1 MIEFGQPAALWTALS
16 IGLPILAHMAYRR
29 VSEKFYFPSLR
40 FIRPSQIPRTGKRTP
55 SDIPLLLLR
64 ILLFITLAVLLADPY
79 WKSEVNSIPS
89 ETIEETI
96 FAIDLSPSMAGWNGL
111 EEAKKKSLTKLDELT
126 GSVGLLTFGH
136 STTEL
141 QALTRKIDL
150 LRPKI
155 ETLEHSWT
163 HGNPQLMLDQV
174 SKMFTAST
182 IQKKLI
188 IVSDFQR
195 SDWQTAYHDMEKSGI
210 SYEIVRVGQKTLVDG
225 KRKNNL
231 SILEARAVP
240 AGPNKVRVWT
250 VIRNWDDEMKTVNV
264 ELFAGGEVQSTNA
277 ISVPPLGSIQSQFVV
292 QEGDFAKAK
301 VRILND
307 DEFLLDNERSLWLKA
322 PPARRFGFWMSEQE
336 DDETDEEKSFLKTA
350 VASAGDNGWNRW
362 VWDQDQA
369 DGIRLGD
376 DQLNVELLMML
387 GVGTWFEDESLSDP
401 ILAFLNNGGSVLAT
415 PGVPYS
421 SSVSVLKSAGL
432 LNYNFIRVAGGA
444 NQTRNPFRVA
454 ALDEDSQLADVFA
467 GKAARDLYL
476 SAIHRFGI
484 LKAGSE
490 AEGVSVPLRDRE
502 GRPLALVKNYSAGGR
517 FVFLPFR
524 MNTGW
529 TDLPLRN
536 SFLPLL
542 MELVQGGK
550 NKVVEGWPVL
560 ESGEALKGT
569 ENDFLAEIPGAYR
582 FEDQWVEVILSGT
595 ESTPETLSISQ
606 LKESFGNAV
615 QKDIAKPLVNSEPDV
630 EKNPL
635 WMWFALLAS
644 SILIIEMLWSRPHS
658 LSTTQTKSI
667 HA

>member
-64 ILLFITLAVLLADPY
+64 ILLFIVLTALLADPY
-79 WKSEVNSIPS
+79 WKSEVNSVPS
-89 ETIEETI
+89 ETQEETI
-96 FAIDLSPSMAGWNGL
+96 LAIDLSPSMAGWNGL
-111 EEAKKKSLTKLDELT
+111 EEAKEESLTKLDELT
-126 GSVGLLTFGH
+126 GSVALLTFGH
-136 STTEL
+136 STTEV
-141 QALTRKIDL
+141 QALTPNIDL

-155 ETLEHSWT
+155 ESLEHSWT
-163 HGNPQLMLDQV
+163 HGNPQLMLDKV

-182 IQKKLI
+182 KHKKLI

-210 SYEIVRVGQKTLVDG
+210 SYEIVQVGQKTLVDG
-225 KRKNNL
+225 RRKNNL

-240 AGPNKVRVWT
+240 AGPSKVRVWT
-250 VIRNWDDEMKTVNV
+250 VIRNWDDEMKTVDV

-277 ISVPPLGSIQSQFVV
+277 ISVPPLGSIQSQFLVP
-292 QEGDFAKAK
+292 EGDFAKAK

-376 DQLNVELLMML
+376 DQLSVELLMVL
-387 GVGTWFEDESLSDP
+387 GVGTWFEEESLSDP

-415 PGVPYS
+415 PGEPYS

-432 LNYNFIRVAGGA
+432 LNYNFVRVAGGA

-484 LKAGSE
+484 FRTGSKADE
-490 AEGVSVPLRDRE
+490 VSVPLRDRE
-502 GRPLALVKNYSAGGR
+502 GRPLALVKNYNAGGR

-550 NKVVEGWPVL
+550 DNVVKGWPVL
-560 ESGEALKGT
+560 ETGEALKGT

-595 ESTPETLSISQ
+595 EFTPETLSISQ

-615 QKDIAKPLVNSEPDV
+615 QKDIAKPLVDSEPDV

-635 WMWFALLAS
+635 WVWFALLAS
-644 SILIIEMLWSRPHS
+644 SILIIEMLWSRPLS
-658 LSTTQTKSI
+658 LTPTQT
-667 HA
+667 

>member
-1 MIEFGQPAALWTALS
+1 MIEFAQPAALWTALS

-141 QALTRKIDL
+141 QALTTKIDL

>member
-79 WKSEVNSIPS
+79 WKSDVKSIPS
-89 ETIEETI
+89 ETKEETI

-111 EEAKKKSLTKLDELT
+111 EEAKEKSLTKLDELT

-141 QALTRKIDL
+141 QALTTKIDL
-150 LRPKI
+150 LKPKI
-155 ETLEHSWT
+155 EALEHSWT

-174 SKMFTAST
+174 SKMFTANT

-210 SYEIVRVGQKTLVDG
+210 SYEIVQVGQKTLVDG

-240 AGPNKVRVWT
+240 AGPSKVRVWT
-250 VIRNWDDEMKTVNV
+250 VIRNWDDEMKSVNV
-264 ELFAGGEVQSTNA
+264 ELFAGGEVQSMNA
-277 ISVPPLGSIQSQFVV
+277 ISVPPLGSIQSQFLV

-350 VASAGDNGWNRW
+350 VASAGDSGWNRW
-362 VWDQDQA
+362 VWDQDKA

-415 PGVPYS
+415 PGEPYS

-484 LKAGSE
+484 LKTGSG

-502 GRPLALVKNYSAGGR
+502 GRPLALVKNYNAGGR

-550 NKVVEGWPVL
+550 NKVVKGWPVL

-595 ESTPETLSISQ
+595 ESTPETLPISQ

>member
-1 MIEFGQPAALWTALS
+1 MIEFAQPAALWTALS

>member
-1 MIEFGQPAALWTALS
+1 M
-16 IGLPILAHMAYRR
+16 
-29 VSEKFYFPSLR
+29 
-40 FIRPSQIPRTGKRTP
+40 
-55 SDIPLLLLR
+55 
-64 ILLFITLAVLLADPY
+64 
-79 WKSEVNSIPS
+79 
-89 ETIEETI
+89 
-96 FAIDLSPSMAGWNGL
+96 
-111 EEAKKKSLTKLDELT
+111 
-126 GSVGLLTFGH
+126 
-136 STTEL
+136 
-141 QALTRKIDL
+141 
-150 LRPKI
+150 
-155 ETLEHSWT
+155 
-163 HGNPQLMLDQV
+163 
-174 SKMFTAST
+174 
-182 IQKKLI
+182 
-188 IVSDFQR
+188 
-195 SDWQTAYHDMEKSGI
+195 
-210 SYEIVRVGQKTLVDG
+210 
-225 KRKNNL
+225 
-231 SILEARAVP
+231 
-240 AGPNKVRVWT
+240 
-250 VIRNWDDEMKTVNV
+250 

>member
-64 ILLFITLAVLLADPY
+64 ILLFIVLTALLADPY
-79 WKSEVNSIPS
+79 WKSELNSVPS
-89 ETIEETI
+89 ETQEETI
-96 FAIDLSPSMAGWNGL
+96 LAIDLSPSMAGWNGL
-111 EEAKKKSLTKLDELT
+111 EEAKEESLTKLDELT
-126 GSVGLLTFGH
+126 GSVALLTFGH
-136 STTEL
+136 STTEV
-141 QALTRKIDL
+141 QALTPNIDL

-155 ETLEHSWT
+155 ESLEHSWT
-163 HGNPQLMLDQV
+163 HGNPQLMLDKV

-182 IQKKLI
+182 KHKKLI

-210 SYEIVRVGQKTLVDG
+210 SYEIVQVGQKTLVDG
-225 KRKNNL
+225 RRKNNL

-240 AGPNKVRVWT
+240 AGPSKVRVWT
-250 VIRNWDDEMKTVNV
+250 VIRNWDDEMKTVDV
-264 ELFAGGEVQSTNA
+264 ELFAGGEVQFTNA

-292 QEGDFAKAK
+292 PEGDFAKAT

-307 DEFLLDNERSLWLKA
+307 DEFLLDNERPLWLKA

-376 DQLNVELLMML
+376 DQLSVELLMVL
-387 GVGTWFEDESLSDP
+387 GVGTWFEEESLSDP

-415 PGVPYS
+415 PGEPYS

-432 LNYNFIRVAGGA
+432 LNYNFVRVAGGA

-454 ALDEDSQLADVFA
+454 ALDEDSQLADVFD

-484 LKAGSE
+484 FRTGSE
-490 AEGVSVPLRDRE
+490 ADEVSVPLRDRE
-502 GRPLALVKNYSAGGR
+502 GRPLALVKNYNAGGR

-550 NKVVEGWPVL
+550 DNVVKGWPVL
-560 ESGEALKGT
+560 ETGEALKGT

-595 ESTPETLSISQ
+595 EFTPETLSISQ

-615 QKDIAKPLVNSEPDV
+615 QKDIAKPLVDSEPDV

-635 WMWFALLAS
+635 WVWFALLAS
-644 SILIIEMLWSRPHS
+644 SILIIEMLWSRPLS
-658 LSTTQTKSI
+658 LTPTQT
-667 HA
+667 

>member
-1 MIEFGQPAALWTALS
+1 MIEFAQPAALWTALS

-141 QALTRKIDL
+141 QALTTKIDL

-174 SKMFTAST
+174 SKMFTVNT
-182 IQKKLI
+182 TQKKVI

-210 SYEIVRVGQKTLVDG
+210 SYEIIQVGQKNLVDG

-240 AGPNKVRVWT
+240 AGPSKVRVWT
-250 VIRNWDDEMKTVNV
+250 VVRNWDDEMKTVNV

-292 QEGDFAKAK
+292 REGDFAKAK

>member
-1 MIEFGQPAALWTALS
+1 MIEFAQPAALWTALS

-64 ILLFITLAVLLADPY
+64 ILLFIALAFLLADPY
-79 WKSEVNSIPS
+79 WNSEVNSIPS
-89 ETIEETI
+89 ETKEETI

-111 EEAKKKSLTKLDELT
+111 LEAKEKSLTKLDELT

-141 QALTRKIDL
+141 QALTPKIDL

-155 ETLEHSWT
+155 EALEHSWT

-174 SKMFTAST
+174 SKMFTVNT
-182 IQKKLI
+182 TQKKVI

-210 SYEIVRVGQKTLVDG
+210 SYEIIQVGQKNLVDG

-240 AGPNKVRVWT
+240 AGPSKVRVWT
-250 VIRNWDDEMKTVNV
+250 VVRNWDDEMKTVNV

-292 QEGDFAKAK
+292 REGDFAKAK

-350 VASAGDNGWNRW
+350 VASAGDSGWNRW

-369 DGIRLGD
+369 DGMRLGD

-387 GVGTWFEDESLSDP
+387 GVGTWFDDESLSEP

-415 PGVPYS
+415 PGEPYS

-484 LKAGSE
+484 LRAGPG
-490 AEGVSVPLRDRE
+490 AEEVSVPLRDRE
-502 GRPLALVKNYSAGGR
+502 GRPLALVKNYNAGGR

-524 MNTGW
+524 MNTDW

-542 MELVQGGK
+542 MELVQG
-550 NKVVEGWPVL
+550 NKDNVVKGWPVL

-582 FEDQWVEVILSGT
+582 FEDQWVEVVLSGT
-595 ESTPETLSISQ
+595 ESTPETFSISQ
-606 LKESFGNAV
+606 LTESFGNAV
-615 QKDIAKPLVNSEPDV
+615 QKDIAKPLINSEPDV

>member
-141 QALTRKIDL
+141 QALTTKIDL